1 MKSLNKILS
10 EEIFVFTPTGELKS
24 LPTNATSLDF
34 AFSIHTEIGL
44 KTRGV
49 KVNGK
54 LVPLN
59 HKLQSGDRVEILTSD
74 KTKPNVRWLDYATTS
89 KARKIIKSS
98 LNDEKK
104 RISRRGKKF

>member
-1 MKSLNKILS
+1 MCLHPR
-10 EEIFVFTPTGELKS
+10 EIYKS

-74 KTKPNVRWLDYATTS
+74 KTKPNASWLDYATTAMAAKS
-89 KARKIIKSS
+89 PYSTGKIC
-98 LNDEKK
+98 L
-104 RISRRGKKF
+104 